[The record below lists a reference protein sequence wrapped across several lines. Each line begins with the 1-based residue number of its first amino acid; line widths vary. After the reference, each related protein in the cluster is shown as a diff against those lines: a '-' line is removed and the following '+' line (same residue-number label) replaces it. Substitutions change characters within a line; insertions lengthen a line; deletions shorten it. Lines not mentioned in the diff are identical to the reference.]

1 MTQQPDDQQAP
12 RFQLPSQRKSA
23 FGPAKVIGLMI
34 VIGAIIGLRVCRLQH
49 LQQQR
54 DEQREQHP

>member
-1 MTQQPDDQQAP
+1 MPDPDDHGAP
-12 RFQLPSQRKSA
+12 QFQLPSQRKSA
-23 FGPAKVIGLMI
+23 FGPTKVIGMMI
-34 VIGAIIGLRVCRLQH
+34 VIGALIGVRTCRLQH

>member
-1 MTQQPDDQQAP
+1 MSQQPDDPAP
-12 RFQLPSQRKSA
+12 RFQLPSQRKSS
-23 FGPAKVIGLMI
+23 FGPTKVIGLMI

>member
-1 MTQQPDDQQAP
+1 MPDPDDHAAP

-23 FGPAKVIGLMI
+23 FSPAKVIGMMI
-34 VIGAIIGLRVCRLQH
+34 LIGALIGVRMCRMQH